1 MPRTGGLQ
9 KKFFVALL
17 IVGTLPGVVALT
29 ATYLYSI
36 SSLKHSIGS
45 GFQEIARSTAIRIA
59 AAVDQEIDR
68 AERLALVPVLV
79 RGVVQTANQ
88 RYAGKSDGEVRRI
101 LADGETAWMRTRL
114 LGGPPEVAQTTA

>member
-36 SSLKHSIGS
+36 SSLKRSIGS

-59 AAVDQEIDR
+59 AAVDQEVDR
-68 AERLALVPVLV
+68 AVRLARVPLLI
-79 RGVVQTANQ
+79 RRVVDATNRQ
-88 RYAGKSDGEVRRI
+88 YAGRSEAEVRML
-101 LADGETAWMRTRL
+101 LAARAAAHRKAL
-114 LGGPPEVAQTTA
+114 LA